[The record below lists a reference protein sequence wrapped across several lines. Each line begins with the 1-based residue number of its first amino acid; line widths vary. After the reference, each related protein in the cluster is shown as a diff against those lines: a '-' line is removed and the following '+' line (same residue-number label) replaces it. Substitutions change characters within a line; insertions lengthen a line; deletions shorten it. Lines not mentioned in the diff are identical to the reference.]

1 MMSLPGRERRA
12 LNRIGRRL
20 AAEDPR
26 FGLRFAFFTTLTR
39 HDAMPATEQVPRRL
53 QRFARSAV
61 ILPLIVISLITLAAA
76 AWLTAGRGQAC
87 PAAPNAAVSGLSP
100 ASRAVRCQP
109 APAIKLDQMRVH

>member
-1 MMSLPGRERRA
+1 MSLPGREQRA
-12 LNRIGRRL
+12 LNRIGHRL

-26 FGLRFAFFTTLTR
+26 LGLRFAYFTRLTR
-39 HDAMPATEQVPRRL
+39 HDAMPATEQVPGRL

-61 ILPLIVISLITLAAA
+61 ILPLIVIGLISLVAGT
-76 AWLTAGRGQAC
+76 WLTAGRGQAC

-109 APAIKLDQMRVH
+109 APATKPDTMPVH

>member
-1 MMSLPGRERRA
+1 MRLPGGERRA
-12 LNRIGRRL
+12 LDRIGRRL

-26 FGLRFAFFTTLTR
+26 LGLRFAFFTKLTR

-76 AWLTAGRGQAC
+76 AWISVSMARTASRF
-87 PAAPNAAVSGLSP
+87 PWVRAVSL
-100 ASRAVRCQP
+100 AVVR
-109 APAIKLDQMRVH
+109 LRM